1 MADDRQPLFR
11 QIAEQVEDSIIDG
24 TLAEGDRAPS
34 KNELAAFHHIN
45 PATAANGVNMLVD
58 KGVLAKRRGLGM
70 FVTPGARQQLLDERR
85 QSFAAHY
92 VQPLMT
98 EAVKL
103 GLTPGQ
109 VRSMIDDVA
118 AEHPELSTPELMKEE
133 S

>member
-85 QSFAAHY
+85 ESFAAHY

-98 EAVKL
+98 EAAKL
-103 GLTPGQ
+103 GLTAGQ
-109 VRSMIDDVA
+109 VRSMIDEVA
-118 AEHPELSTPELMKEE
+118 AEHPELSTSELAKEQ

>member
-118 AEHPELSTPELMKEE
+118 AEHPELSTPN

>member
-1 MADDRQPLFR
+1 MADNGQPLFR

-70 FVTPGARQQLLDERR
+70 FVTPGAREQLLDERR
-85 QSFAAHY
+85 QGFAAHF
-92 VQPLMT
+92 VRPLMT
-98 EAVKL
+98 EAAKL
-103 GLTPGQ
+103 GLNSGE
-109 VRSMIDDVA
+109 VRAMIDQIA
-118 AEHPELSTPELMKEE
+118 AETAEPAVAELAKEE

>member
-118 AEHPELSTPELMKEE
+118 AEHPELSTPELVKEE